1 MTFDDNADDGFRQK
15 QREKKAQNELEREGR
30 SPSYSNS
37 NNRYSNTS
45 YGNDKPRSYDRSG
58 GSSFRDRNDRQERS
72 YRDDRGGRSS
82 YQSRDNGFRS
92 NYRENSFNNDD
103 RFTPKERDE
112 RSPRQDRGY
121 QPRPRYND
129 DFKPRDSFDSR
140 RSNSQR
146 FPSRDSFGTD
156 APFEAKQKPYATK
169 QARSEDDFFSPE
181 IRPRN
186 SFSNKHFDRERPQ
199 RDFGDRP
206 QRDFGDRPQRDFGDR
221 PQRDF
226 GDRPKRDFGDRPQ
239 RDFGDRPQRDFSD
252 RPQRDFG
259 YNAQGE
265 FGERRPFR
273 EREGRTSRFRESTDS
288 LFAIDKEI
296 LHLLFKRAEF
306 LQQVKRDNRV
316 EPALEKKLRA
326 SWERG
331 AARVTRDP
339 RIGRDFFNLLQQIE
353 PIPLVDG
360 IPMYFNLAP
369 VFAPAKLDITA
380 PVCSRQ
386 LRIFLAIAASVG
398 ANTCFQVDLS
408 PTMMSAI
415 KAFNQLGGQLWWEG
429 DGKVFSRGGE
439 GITRHIDRVI
449 PVGEDPFSFY
459 LALSMALLVP
469 SRLKFVGD
477 GNLRFLSTS
486 ELRRFLPQLNA
497 RMSVVI
503 PGHDGIPVRAE
514 SVGMLP
520 QTIHFPSTI
529 PADFII
535 SLILIS
541 VARQDVEDSL
551 DFSIDNH
558 PEAERILSEV
568 LSVLDELDIP
578 NSSEQDGK
586 ILKISFTPIEPS
598 FNEDLKIELEA
609 EVAATLL
616 AIPAFVG
623 GKATLK
629 GAFNET
635 DEVYINFL
643 KSSGLSIEVEN
654 MQIIAERKGNALL
667 QPDYTTSPSYP
678 LALVFAALG
687 VYNGYDVQFPSTP
700 DEVEEDIAKSFL
712 EQVGIAVNADGK
724 LEKVAPNANPWF
736 VPNAQWGLALSLAA
750 FIRPHIRIT
759 NPDIVSAIYPTF
771 WKIYNALGATHAQA
785 SISQENENAESENVE
800 ENPIRRY
807 IVESPVVLAGTAPDI
822 EDPENLEY
830 INDENFTEENLLDT
844 IEHSSPK
851 NYEEEEEE

>member
-1 MTFDDNADDGFRQK
+1 MSFEDNNEDGFRQR
-15 QREKKAQNELEREGR
+15 QRDKKAYNEVEREGR
-30 SPSYSNS
+30 NSSYSNS
-37 NNRYSNTS
+37 SDRYSKDNN
-45 YGNDKPRSYDRSG
+45 Y
-58 GSSFRDRNDRQERS
+58 RNDRPRSFDRNERS
-72 YRDDRGGRSS
+72 SYSNDRGGRSS
-82 YQSRDNGFRS
+82 YQQRDNGYRS
-92 NYRENSFNNDD
+92 NSRDD
-103 RFTPKERDE
+103 RFTPREKNDRGE
-112 RSPRQDRGY
+112 RSSYNSDRQDRFDRQDRPPRQDRQDRGF
-121 QPRPRYND
+121 QSRPR
-129 DFKPRDSFDSR
+129 FD
-140 RSNSQR
+140 NSQSR

-156 APFEAKQKPYATK
+156 APFEAKQRPYATK
-169 QARSEDDFFSPE
+169 QARQEDDFFSPQT
-181 IRPRN
+181 RPRD
-186 SFSNKHFDRERPQ
+186 SFSNRHFDRQRPQ
-199 RDFGDRP
+199 RDFGDRNDRPQRDFADRGDRPQRDFADRP
-206 QRDFGDRPQRDFGDR
+206 QRDFGDR
-221 PQRDF
+221 
-226 GDRPKRDFGDRPQ
+226 
-239 RDFGDRPQRDFSD
+239 
-252 RPQRDFG
+252 
-259 YNAQGE
+259 NQGE

-273 EREGRTSRFRESTDS
+273 EREGRTSRFRENTDN

-360 IPMYFNLAP
+360 VPMYFNLAP
-369 VFAPAKLDITA
+369 VFTSAKIDITA

-386 LRIFLAIAASVG
+386 LRIFLAIAAATG

-408 PTMMSAI
+408 QTMMSAI

-477 GNLRFLSTS
+477 GNLRFLSTL
-486 ELRRFLPQLNA
+486 ELRKFLPQLNA

-520 QTIHFPSTI
+520 QSIHFPSTI

-541 VARQDVEDSL
+541 VARQDAEDSL
-551 DFSIDNH
+551 DFAIDNH
-558 PEAERILSEV
+558 PEADRILSEV

-578 NSSEQDGK
+578 NTSEKEGK
-586 ILKISFTPIEPS
+586 VLKISFTVVEPS
-598 FNEDLKIELEA
+598 FNDNLKIELEPK
-609 EVAATLL
+609 VAATLL

-623 GKATLK
+623 GKAILK
-629 GAFNET
+629 GAFNEA
-635 DEVYINFL
+635 DENYINFL
-643 KSSGLSIEVEN
+643 KSSGLSIEIED

-667 QPDYTTSPSYP
+667 QPDYASSPSYP
-678 LALVFAALG
+678 LALIFAALST
-687 VYNGYDVQFPSTP
+687 YNGYDVQFPQSP
-700 DEVEEDIAKSFL
+700 DEIEEDIAKSFL
-712 EQVGIAVNADGK
+712 EQVGIAVNNDGK

-736 VPNAQWGLALSLAA
+736 VPNAEWGLALSLAA
-750 FIRPHIRIT
+750 YIRPHIRIT

-771 WKIYNALGATHAQA
+771 WKVYNTLGASNGQA
-785 SISQENENAESENVE
+785 SISAENEEVE

-807 IVESPVVLAGTAPDI
+807 IVESPVVTAGSAPSI

-830 INDENFTEENLLDT
+830 INDIDCTEDTSLDS
-844 IEHSSPK
+844 IEHFNPK
-851 NYEEEEEE
+851 NYEDNEDE